1 MEGASFRGQVQN
13 MRGAEFKCFVVLCAS
28 LLLGPQ
34 GLVAKS
40 LPTNLCSVLILGTH
54 LPSKRNAL
62 ETVAKSYE
70 GSAREKA
77 EMRADAH
84 KLFSFFRTTNLTQ
97 IFKGTDH
104 FKDVDQ
110 NELRGVL
117 TDSFIVFERI
127 RHLSLISAEK
137 AYPLSID
144 FIRKHWKEQA
154 SRHYSSR
161 YPSAPKRE
169 VDSFVSD
176 SEYSLFI
183 LLSALKSADLRNE
196 ALVNL
201 DAEAQAL
208 AMGEMKTRV
217 KNLAGASNFLASQ
230 GSVEDLP
237 ALMDTYYQPIKI
249 QELAVFDIRALI
261 ALYVTRDP
269 RVEPSRKKQ
278 FKDEFEFTTDLKD
291 HAKTAIL
298 GILIRNRTMADDG
311 SVVVSKELQKLFEN
325 PNYTKKIY
333 AITRINLGA
342 LLKVQNKN
350 DVQVTKGQKLLQVVK
365 QWWKKLFPGR
375 DLDQEM
381 VDEEGV
387 ADMVPPPLDSV
398 R

>member
-1 MEGASFRGQVQN
+1 

-28 LLLGPQ
+28 FLLGPQ

-40 LPTNLCSVLILGTH
+40 LPTNLCSILILGTH

-62 ETVAKSYE
+62 ETVRLSYE

-110 NELRGVL
+110 NELRGIL

-127 RHLSLISAEK
+127 RHLFSSSAVASTEK
-137 AYPLSID
+137 AFPLSID

-161 YPSAPKRE
+161 YPSASKSE
-169 VDSFVSD
+169 VEAFVSD

-183 LLSALKSADLRNE
+183 LLSSLKSADLRNE
-196 ALVNL
+196 ALANL

-208 AMGEMKTRV
+208 AVGELKSRV

-237 ALMDTYYQPIKI
+237 ALIDTYYQPIKI

-298 GILIRNRTMADDG
+298 GILIRNITMAEDG
-311 SVVVSKELQKLFEN
+311 SVVVSKDLQKLFEN

-350 DVQVTKGQKLLQVVK
+350 DVQVTKGQKLVQVVK

-381 VDEEGV
+381 LDEEGV